1 MTSKRSAI
9 ALVIFATFIGLAVRL
24 GPSLTAAF
32 PLNDG
37 GLFYAMMRDLRAN
50 GYALPAFAHYN
61 GVDIPFV
68 YPPLGFYASSLL
80 ADLFRADLLDVMRW
94 LPPLVSALTIPAFY
108 LLARGFSPSRT
119 TAALAALIFALTPRA
134 FAWQIM
140 GGGVTRSFGFLFAIL
155 TLACAHRL
163 FTAPTRRILVWTS
176 ICAALT
182 VLTHPEDAAQVAFAA
197 LLLYLFFDRSRAGL
211 VRALIVAGL
220 TLILTAPWWG
230 LVIARHGINP
240 FLAASSAVRSNNV
253 SLMIRPFMLFQ
264 FEFTEEPFLQVIA
277 ILGLIGLFLRLDKRD
292 GFLPAWLALA
302 FLFEPR
308 SAPLTMTIPLSLLAT
323 TALADLILPQLT
335 RTSDNDS
342 LEGLLNGR
350 NARAFFGFLF
360 VTMVIGAYFTS
371 NRIAQEYT
379 LTSVDLQAMQWAQAN
394 TAEDSAFAIVT
405 GESPL
410 FDAVSEWFPALT
422 GRVSAATVFG
432 YEWIHDGRF
441 ATRMSGYNALQDCMV
456 QKSDCIQEWSN
467 DYGIAFTYIMIRNFR
482 NGKFLI
488 SPLQVYLD
496 RSGEFTLVYHTQ
508 EISIYSK
515 NQP

>member
-9 ALVIFATFIGLAVRL
+9 ALVIFATFIGLAIRL
-24 GPSLTAAF
+24 GPSLPAVF

-61 GVDIPFV
+61 GVAIPFA
-68 YPPLGFYASSLL
+68 YPPLGFYVTSLL
-80 ADLFRADLLDVMRW
+80 ADLFRANLLDVMRW

-119 TAALAALIFALTPRA
+119 TAALATLIFALIPRA

-163 FTAPTRRILVWTS
+163 FTAPTRRILAWTS

-182 VLTHPEDAAQVAFAA
+182 VLTHPEAATQAAFAA
-197 LLLYLFFDRSRAGL
+197 LLLFLFFDRSRVGL
-211 VRALIVAGL
+211 IRALMVAGL
-220 TLILTAPWWG
+220 TFILTAPWWG
-230 LVIARHGINP
+230 LVVARHGIDP
-240 FLAASSAVRSNNV
+240 FLAASSAVRAASI
-253 SLMIRPFMLFQ
+253 SWIARPFLLFQ
-264 FEFTEEPFLQVIA
+264 FQFTEEPFLQVIA
-277 ILGLIGLFLRLDKRD
+277 VLGLIGAFLHLTKRD
-292 GFLPAWLALA
+292 AFLPAWLGLA

-308 SAPLTMTIPLSLLAT
+308 SAPQTIAIPLSLLAA
-323 TALADLILPQLT
+323 TALADLILPRLT

-360 VTMVIGAYFTS
+360 VTMVMGAYFTS

-379 LTSVDLQAMQWAQAN
+379 LKSADLQAMQWVQTN
-394 TAEDSAFAIVT
+394 TPEDSVFVIVT
-405 GESPL
+405 GERPL
-410 FDAVSEWFPALT
+410 FDAVSEWFPVLAD
-422 GRVSAATVFG
+422 RVSSATAFG
-432 YEWIHDGRF
+432 YEWM
-441 ATRMSGYNALQDCMV
+441 ATMPYKPASFKTR
-456 QKSDCIQEWSN
+456 
-467 DYGIAFTYIMIRNFR
+467 IA
-482 NGKFLI
+482 
-488 SPLQVYLD
+488 
-496 RSGEFTLVYHTQ
+496 
-508 EISIYSK
+508 SK
-515 NQP
+515 NGARNTDTHLPTSWSAIFKMENTSLLQYRFIWIRAANSLSFITRRRFQFIRKINRDML